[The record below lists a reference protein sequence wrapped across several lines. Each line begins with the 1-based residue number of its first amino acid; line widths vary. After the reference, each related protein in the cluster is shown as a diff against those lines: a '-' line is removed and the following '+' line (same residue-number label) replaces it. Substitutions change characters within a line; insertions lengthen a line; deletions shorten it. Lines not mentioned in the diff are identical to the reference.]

1 MRMKIFRTAVMIALL
16 AGPVYGQGAVP
27 RYGEEDKTKSPQ
39 EIANEK
45 ASEQAYKN
53 SLHNIPEQTSTDPWG
68 NVRSTNAPKD
78 GNKAAAKVGAKA
90 APAKSQSK
98 TGGAAN

>member
-1 MRMKIFRTAVMIALL
+1 MRIFRAAALIALL

-53 SLHNIPEQTSTDPWG
+53 SLQNIPEQTSTDPWG
-68 NVRSTNAPKD
+68 IVRSPNAPKD
-78 GNKAAAKVGAKA
+78 GHKAAAKGGVKA
-90 APAKSQSK
+90 APAKSQTK
-98 TGGAAN
+98 TGGVAN